1 MVNPSTKIQPKLITA
16 AQHGINE
23 DLICPHAK
31 SIVDNLVA
39 KGYQA
44 YLVGGCVRDLLL
56 GIKPKDFDIA
66 TNAHPQHICRHFSNS
81 RIIGR
86 RFQIVHIYHRRD
98 FIEVSTFRARV
109 NSSTSKQS
117 TRFTDDRLVRDNT
130 FGTIEEDAERRDF
143 TVNAL
148 YYDLSNSTVL
158 DFCNGMQDIAARR
171 IHMIGDPAVR
181 YKEDPVRMLRAI
193 RFCAKLGFEI
203 DDNTAQPIHE
213 FGRLLLEVS
222 KPRLFDEVIKLF
234 HSGYAVQCFL
244 ELERFNLLPIL
255 FPQTIEH
262 LQDDEHFNNLIKL
275 ALENTDVRINQ
286 GKSVNPA
293 FIFAILLWKPYLA
306 VRENYCRQG
315 IPRFESMWEAGRA
328 TIMDQSAITMITKRF
343 LVTICEIW
351 KLQDRLPKARGKK
364 IFQIMQT
371 PKFRAGYDFLCLR
384 AKAGEIGNSEA
395 DWWTTIQDV
404 SEKEQLTLIN
414 QRTKKF
420 NQKKQ
425 RKKPKSDA

>member
-1 MVNPSTKIQPKLITA
+1 MAKPSPKKSPNLITA
-16 AQHGINE
+16 EQHGINE

-31 SIVDNLVA
+31 TIVDTLVA

-56 GIKPKDFDIA
+56 GIEPKDFDIA

-86 RFQIVHIYHRRD
+86 RFQIVHVYHRRE

-109 NSSTSKQS
+109 NTSTNKKS
-117 TRFTDDRLVRDNT
+117 TQYTDDRLVRDNT

-148 YYDLSNSTVL
+148 YYDLQNSTVL
-158 DFCNGMQDIAARR
+158 DFCNGMQDITARR
-171 IHMIGDPAVR
+171 LHMIGDPELR
-181 YKEDPVRMLRAI
+181 YREDPVRMLRAL
-193 RFCAKLGFEI
+193 RFRAKLGFEI
-203 DDNTAQPIHE
+203 AEDTAQPIYELGH
-213 FGRLLLEVS
+213 LLLEVS

-234 HSGYAVQCFL
+234 HSGHAQQCYH
-244 ELERFNLLPIL
+244 ELDHFDLLPIL
-255 FPQTIEH
+255 FPQTTDH
-262 LQDDEHFNNLIKL
+262 LQEDESFRDLIDL
-275 ALENTDVRINQ
+275 ALANTDMRINQ

-293 FIFAILLWKPYLA
+293 FIFAVLLWKPYLE
-306 VRENYCRQG
+306 VRETYCRKG
-315 IPRFESMWEAGRA
+315 VPRFESMWEAGRA

-351 KLQDRLPKARGKK
+351 KLQDRLPKAHGKK
-364 IFQIMQT
+364 VFQILQI
-371 PKFRAGYDFLCLR
+371 PKFRASYDFLCLR
-384 AKAGEIGNSEA
+384 AKAGEIDSAEA
-395 DWWTTIQDV
+395 DWWTNIQAV
-404 SEKEQLTLIN
+404 SEQEQLALVS

-425 RKKPKSDA
+425 RKKTKSDA